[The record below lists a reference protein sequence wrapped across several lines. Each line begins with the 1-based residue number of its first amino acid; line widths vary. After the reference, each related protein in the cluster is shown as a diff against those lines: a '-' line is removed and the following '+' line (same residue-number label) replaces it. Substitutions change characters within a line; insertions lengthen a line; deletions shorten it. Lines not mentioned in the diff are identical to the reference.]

1 MHNLNT
7 PVMKKTTLLLC
18 AIFFALFV
26 QAQSPVQIVSSVY
39 GLVNGQTLTFY
50 IAPDQ
55 EIQEDFDVFF
65 TGTPVPMMKIKKM
78 NDSLIGGSRS
88 WFCTGQSCYGDLVTL
103 SYSFNGSPGTYL
115 QTHFKQS
122 LTVCDTNIVRYTAFS
137 VSNPNDSAWVDI
149 VYYCVGG
156 LASVQ
161 SAPETT
167 QLNAFPNP
175 ANNTVQLSF
184 TALEQNAQLEIYNLL
199 GERVEVLQVGALSTS
214 AVVDVTAFADGM
226 YMVRLVNGDG
236 LLAQKTIVVSH

>member
-1 MHNLNT
+1 
-7 PVMKKTTLLLC
+7 MKKTTLLLS
-18 AIFFALFV
+18 ALFFALFV
-26 QAQSPVQIVSSVY
+26 QAQSPVQIVSAAY

-88 WFCTGQSCYGDLVTL
+88 WFCTDQTCYADQTTL
-103 SYSFNGSPGTYL
+103 SYSFNGSPGTHL

-137 VSNPNDSAWVDI
+137 VTNPNDSAWVDI

-156 LASVQ
+156 LASTAD
-161 SAPETT
+161 APQTT
-167 QLNAFPNP
+167 SLTAFPNP
-175 ANNTVQLSF
+175 ATHQVQLSF
-184 TALEQNAQLEIYNLL
+184 TALQQNTQLEIYNQL
-199 GERVEVLQVGALSTS
+199 GERVESLQIAAFTTS
-214 AVVDVTAFADGM
+214 AVVDVNRFADGV
-226 YMVRLVNGDG
+226 YLFRLVNTEG
-236 LLAQKTIVVSH
+236 LLTQKTIVVSH

>member
-137 VSNPNDSAWVDI
+137 LSNPNDSAWVDI

-167 QLNAFPNP
+167 LLNAFPNP

-184 TALEQNAQLEIYNLL
+184 AALEQNTQLEIYNQL
-199 GERVEVLQVGALSTS
+199 GERVESLQIAAFTTS
-214 AVVDVTAFADGM
+214 AVVDVNRFADGV
-226 YMVRLVNGDG
+226 YLFRLVNSEG
-236 LLAQKTIVVSH
+236 LLAQKTVVVSH